1 MFEEK
6 LKKYLNKSR
15 ANLYIFLNMFEQ
27 QVEADKFML
36 KLKILDI

>member
-15 ANLYIFLNMFEQ
+15 ANLYIFLDMFEQ